1 MRQFWPLILFLI
13 IFFLALFGLNTAT
26 SLDNSS
32 AIKPQR
38 IITLA
43 PNITEIAFALG
54 LDKEVVAVT
63 KYCDYPKK
71 VSSLPKV
78 GGFIDPNIEAIVA
91 LKPDLVILIASQQ
104 QTITQLNQ
112 LNIPVLAVKNATLVD
127 IKNSILAI
135 GEVTQHQQHAQKLL
149 ATIEQQIGFV
159 SHKVSGLP
167 RPKVMI
173 SMGHSTNSEHVKSIY
188 IAGQHD
194 FYNDLI
200 LLAGGQNSYQNE
212 YLKVPSLSIEGILQ
226 LNPDVIIDI
235 FPEATDHNA
244 NIAQVKRQ
252 WHNLVYV
259 NAIKNNRVHIIEENY
274 ATIPGPR
281 IFKLLTQMA
290 KLIHPELDW
299 NTLSQ

>member
-13 IFFLALFGLNTAT
+13 IFLLALVGLNHTS
-26 SLDNSS
+26 SLDKSS
-32 AIKPQR
+32 SVNPQR

-43 PNITEIAFALG
+43 PNITEIAFALD
-54 LDKEVVAVT
+54 LDDQVVAVT
-63 KYCDYPKK
+63 KYCDYPAK
-71 VSSLPKV
+71 VGDLPKV
-78 GGFIDPNIEAIVA
+78 GGFIDPNLEAIVA
-91 LKPDLVILIASQQ
+91 LEPDLVILVSSQQ
-104 QTITQLNQ
+104 QTIKQLNQ
-112 LNIPVLAVKNATLVD
+112 LNIPVLAVNNATLVD
-127 IKNSILAI
+127 IKNSISAI
-135 GEVTQHQQHAQKLL
+135 GEATQHQQQAQQLL
-149 ATIEQQIGFV
+149 ATIEQQINVVRNRVFD
-159 SHKVSGLP
+159 LP

-173 SMGHSTNSEHVKSIY
+173 SMGHSTNSDQVKSIY

-200 LLAGGQNSYQNE
+200 ELAGGQNSYQNE

-235 FPEATDHNA
+235 FPEASDHNA
-244 NIAQVKRQ
+244 DIDQVKQQ
-252 WHNLVYV
+252 WHNLVHI
-259 NAIKNNRVHIIEENY
+259 NAIKNKRVHIIEENY

-299 NTLSQ
+299 DKPLQ

>member
-13 IFFLALFGLNTAT
+13 IFLLALLGLNATT

-32 AIKPQR
+32 TIKPQR

-43 PNITEIAFALG
+43 PNITEIAFALD
-54 LDKEVVAVT
+54 LDEEIIAVT
-63 KYCDYPKK
+63 KYCDYPNK

-91 LKPDLVILIASQQ
+91 LNPDLVILVASQQ
-104 QTITQLNQ
+104 QTITQLHQ

-127 IKNSILAI
+127 IKNSISAI
-135 GEVTQHQQHAQKLL
+135 GEATQHQQQAQQLL
-149 ATIEQQIGFV
+149 ATIEQQIRFV
-159 SHKVSGLP
+159 NHKVSGLP

-200 LLAGGQNSYQNE
+200 SLAGGQNSYQND

-226 LNPDVIIDI
+226 LNPDIIIDI

-244 NIAQVKRQ
+244 DIAQIKRQ
-252 WHNLVYV
+252 WQNLVYV

-299 NTLSQ
+299 NTPSQ

>member
-13 IFFLALFGLNTAT
+13 IFLLALLGLNATT

-32 AIKPQR
+32 TIKPQR

-43 PNITEIAFALG
+43 PNITEIAFALD
-54 LDKEVVAVT
+54 LDEEIIAVT
-63 KYCDYPKK
+63 KYCDYPNK

-91 LKPDLVILIASQQ
+91 LNPDLVILVASQQ
-104 QTITQLNQ
+104 QTITQLHQ
-112 LNIPVLAVKNATLVD
+112 LNIPLLAVKNATLVD
-127 IKNSILAI
+127 IKNSISAI
-135 GEVTQHQQHAQKLL
+135 GEATQHQQQAQQLL
-149 ATIEQQIGFV
+149 ATIEQQIRFV
-159 SHKVSGLP
+159 NHKVSGLP

-200 LLAGGQNSYQNE
+200 SLAGGQNSYQND

-226 LNPDVIIDI
+226 LNPDIIIDI

-244 NIAQVKRQ
+244 DIAQIKRQ
-252 WHNLVYV
+252 WQNLVYV

-299 NTLSQ
+299 NTPSQ

>member
-13 IFFLALFGLNTAT
+13 IFLLALLGLNATT

-32 AIKPQR
+32 TIKPQR

-43 PNITEIAFALG
+43 PNITEIAFALV
-54 LDKEVVAVT
+54 LDEEIIAVT
-63 KYCDYPKK
+63 KYCDYPNK

-91 LKPDLVILIASQQ
+91 LNPDLVILVASQQ
-104 QTITQLNQ
+104 QTITQLHQ

-127 IKNSILAI
+127 IKNSISAI
-135 GEVTQHQQHAQKLL
+135 GEATQHQQQAQQLL
-149 ATIEQQIGFV
+149 ATIEQQIRFV
-159 SHKVSGLP
+159 NHKVSGLP

-200 LLAGGQNSYQNE
+200 SLAGGQNSYQND

-226 LNPDVIIDI
+226 LNPDIIIDI

-244 NIAQVKRQ
+244 DIAQIKRQ
-252 WHNLVYV
+252 WQNLVYV

-299 NTLSQ
+299 NTPSQ

>member
-13 IFFLALFGLNTAT
+13 IFLLALLGLNAT
-26 SLDNSS
+26 TNLDNSS
-32 AIKPQR
+32 TIKPQR

-54 LDKEVVAVT
+54 LDEGIIAVT
-63 KYCDYPKK
+63 KYCDYPNK

-91 LKPDLVILIASQQ
+91 LKPDLVILVASQQ
-104 QTITQLNQ
+104 QTITQLHQ

-127 IKNSILAI
+127 IKNSISAI
-135 GEVTQHQQHAQKLL
+135 GEATQHQQQAQQLL
-149 ATIEQQIGFV
+149 ATIEQQIRFV
-159 SHKVSGLP
+159 SDKVSGLP

-173 SMGHSTNSEHVKSIY
+173 SMGHSTDSEHVKSIY

-200 LLAGGQNSYQNE
+200 FLAGGQNSYQND

-226 LNPDVIIDI
+226 LNPDIIIDI

-244 NIAQVKRQ
+244 DIDQVTRQ
-252 WHNLVYV
+252 WQNLVYV

-299 NTLSQ
+299 NPLSQ